1 MNNGS
6 DAAAYTPE
14 TDERA
19 RRAATEVPRA
29 GMAARTRA
37 SSGACRRDE
46 DEFRRVPE
54 ATAARVEAAGAS
66 AEKNMGRR
74 WL

>member
-29 GMAARTRA
+29 GMAARTPRRRA
-37 SSGACRRDE
+37 RAVGTR
-46 DEFRRVPE
+46 
-54 ATAARVEAAGAS
+54 
-66 AEKNMGRR
+66 
-74 WL
+74 